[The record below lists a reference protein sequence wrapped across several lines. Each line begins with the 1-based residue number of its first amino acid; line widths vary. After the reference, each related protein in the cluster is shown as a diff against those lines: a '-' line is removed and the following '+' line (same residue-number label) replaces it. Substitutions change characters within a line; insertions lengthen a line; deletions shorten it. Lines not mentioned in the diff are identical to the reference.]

1 MKNDLISILITNYNK
16 ESHIRNTIK
25 SCLNQNF
32 KKKEILVFDDNSSDR
47 SLKILESYN
56 KKIQIFKNKKKKF
69 TSGPLNQIHGIL
81 ELFKKS
87 KGEIIF
93 LLDGDDSFKRNK
105 LSLVFNFFQKNK
117 NLDFL
122 QDIPFN
128 TKNKNLM
135 EIRQKNHNY
144 SIWPKFYPT
153 SCIAFR
159 RNFFINFLK
168 FLEKKKYPNLEI
180 DARLSI
186 FAFQM
191 KKFLIIKKN
200 LTNYNYDKNGI
211 SSNYPKFSI
220 AWWKKRNEA
229 FNYLRKINSKLKIRF
244 IYSFDYFLT
253 RVINFFI

>member
-1 MKNDLISILITNYNK
+1 M
-16 ESHIRNTIK
+16 
-25 SCLNQNF
+25 
-32 KKKEILVFDDNSSDR
+32 VFDDNSSDK
-47 SLKILESYN
+47 SLKILEIFN
-56 KKIQIFKNKKKKF
+56 KKIKIIKNKKKKF
-69 TSGPLNQIHGIL
+69 TSSPLNQINGIL

-93 LLDGDDSFKRNK
+93 LLDGDDTFKKNK
-105 LSLVFNFFQKNK
+105 LLFISNFFQKNK

-128 TKNKNLM
+128 IKNKNLM
-135 EIRQKNHNY
+135 ELRQKNHNY

-159 RNFFINFLK
+159 RKFFLNFLK
-168 FLEKKKYPNLEI
+168 FLEKKNYPNLEI

-186 FAFQM
+186 FAFQT
-191 KKFLIIKKN
+191 KKFFIIKKN

-211 SSNYPKFSI
+211 SSNYTKFSI

-229 FNYLRKINSKLKIRF
+229 FNYLKKVNYKLKIRF